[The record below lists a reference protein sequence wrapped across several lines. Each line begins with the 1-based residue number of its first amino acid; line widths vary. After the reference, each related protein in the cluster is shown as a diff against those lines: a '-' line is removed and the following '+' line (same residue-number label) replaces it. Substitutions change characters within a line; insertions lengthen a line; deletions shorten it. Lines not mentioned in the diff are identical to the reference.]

1 MSMAKEK
8 LEKQLQLL
16 SERSLCA
23 NDNDLVKL
31 TREMINLA
39 LILDPELKNQSG
51 DVQGYLAT
59 VQLSAKELA
68 DICVGQYERVRYQT
82 KPDRKKSEYLEQSS

>member
-1 MSMAKEK
+1 MAKEK

-16 SERSLCA
+16 SEHSIKADSDTLI
-23 NDNDLVKL
+23 KL

-51 DVQGYLAT
+51 DVQGYLAS

-68 DICVGQYERVRYQT
+68 DICAGQYERVRRLEMR
-82 KPDRKKSEYLEQSS
+82 DRKKSEYPEQSS

>member
-1 MSMAKEK
+1 MAKEK

-16 SERSLCA
+16 SEHSIRADSDTLIE
-23 NDNDLVKL
+23 L

-39 LILDPELKNQSG
+39 LILDPALKNQSG
-51 DVQGYLAT
+51 DAQGYLAT

-68 DICVGQYERVRYQT
+68 DICAG
-82 KPDRKKSEYLEQSS
+82 